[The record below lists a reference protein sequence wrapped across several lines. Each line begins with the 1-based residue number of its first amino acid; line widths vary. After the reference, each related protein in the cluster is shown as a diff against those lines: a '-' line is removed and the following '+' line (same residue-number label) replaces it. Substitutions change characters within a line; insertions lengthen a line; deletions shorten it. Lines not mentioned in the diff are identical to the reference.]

1 MLKFDAAQLRHLERA
16 DRARFIEAVAA
27 LFLKGRMANS
37 NDGDLV
43 FDRMCAAHEY
53 AESIGISSTPSM
65 VQFMFLAA
73 DAPAIF
79 EDPLITRQLEKPG
92 ATAQQRLND
101 LLAVMH
107 WKLGGSR

>member
-1 MLKFDAAQLRHLERA
+1 MLRFDAFQLRNLERA
-16 DRARFIEAVAA
+16 DNARFVEAVSA
-27 LFLKGRMANS
+27 LFLKGRTANS
-37 NDGDLV
+37 NDDDVV
-43 FDRMCAAHEY
+43 FDRMFAAHEY

-79 EDPLITRQLEKPG
+79 EDPLIARQLQKPG
-92 ATAQQRLND
+92 ATAEQRLND
-101 LLAVMH
+101 LLAVMR